1 MKLIKM
7 KCPNCGAE
15 LDVDADQKMAV
26 CEYCDTKFL
35 IEDDQKVLSNAEES
49 DDKATSVRKGKKKF
63 ARLGRGL
70 GTCCLVFVW
79 IIFFPIAFTV
89 WAVRNKDMKK
99 PLKIALVTG
108 VWILFIALFGAGSG
122 STASSNSKTDSMEL
136 AVTESTTNAESET
149 DSIEES
155 ADSEVLQ
162 MVFSRLSATVTTEDI
177 QNLASS
183 NELKYTQQEL
193 GGNPQQTVY
202 KLALSDGV
210 AAQKYADIGDYLEVT
225 FNKDDGSLMF
235 AEYYCSMKGSEALF
249 YQYGVYGNF
258 NFSTGSYSGYYYHS
272 DSDTSNDGIT
282 LKLENGNSV
291 QTSYIPCGDAEEA
304 IRGAVS
310 SQ

>member
-162 MVFSRLSATVTTEDI
+162 MVFSKLSATVTTEDI

-183 NELKYTQQEL
+183 NGLKYS
-193 GGNPQQTVY
+193 
-202 KLALSDGV
+202 KCSI
-210 AAQKYADIGDYLEVT
+210 IG
-225 FNKDDGSLMF
+225 
-235 AEYYCSMKGSEALF
+235 
-249 YQYGVYGNF
+249 
-258 NFSTGSYSGYYYHS
+258 
-272 DSDTSNDGIT
+272 T
-282 LKLENGNSV
+282 L
-291 QTSYIPCGDAEEA
+291 
-304 IRGAVS
+304 
-310 SQ
+310 